1 MKEDPFPIILNIFLQ
16 IVEGV
21 NFDIFHLEN
30 FFLFSLIIILLIF
43 SAFISGA
50 EVSYFSLSMSDLEIL
65 QGHKKTHTLILK
77 LLKSPNSL
85 LATILIVNNF
95 INVAIVILS
104 AYLTT
109 ISIIFPEA
117 SFLEF
122 IFQVMVITSLLVL
135 FGEITPKVYA
145 NQNAIKFS
153 LWMAKPLTFLNKM
166 LYPVSFLL
174 VSTTSIIENRLRKK
188 DLNVNIDEIS
198 KALDLTDQEN
208 KGKEGKILRSIVEF
222 GNTDV
227 KEIMKSRV
235 DVVAVDK
242 NTKFSDLLKLI
253 ISSGYS
259 RIPIYDEQFD
269 NILGILYIK
278 DLIPYLSK
286 HDNFNWIDL
295 CRAPFFVP
303 ENKMIN
309 DLLKEFQVK
318 KNHIAIVVD
327 EYGGASGIVTLE
339 DVLEEIVGEIN
350 DEFDDDHNNYSILDD
365 NNFIFEG
372 KILLIDFLKIVNYEI
387 DYFDDIKGESD
398 SLAGL
403 ILEHEGRIPKIGDVV
418 ILRAFTFQIESV
430 DLRRIQR
437 IKVTLNES

>member
-50 EVSYFSLSMSDLEIL
+50 EVSYFSLSMSDLEVL
-65 QGHKKTHTLILK
+65 QGHKKKHTLILK
-77 LLKSPNSL
+77 LLKFPNSL

-295 CRAPFFVP
+295 CRVPFFVP

-327 EYGGASGIVTLE
+327 EYGGTSGIVTLE
-339 DVLEEIVGEIN
+339 DLLEEIVGEIN
-350 DEFDDDHNNYSILDD
+350 DEFDADENIYSKLDD
-365 NNFIFEG
+365 YNFIFEG
-372 KILLIDFLKIVNYEI
+372 KISLIDFLKIVKGEM
-387 DYFDDIKGESD
+387 DCFDEIKGESD

-403 ILEHEGRIPKIGDVV
+403 VLEVEGRILKIGDICKIPPYTMLVESADS
-418 ILRAFTFQIESV
+418 RQIKR
-430 DLRRIQR
+430 L
-437 IKVTLNES
+437 KVSIDEN